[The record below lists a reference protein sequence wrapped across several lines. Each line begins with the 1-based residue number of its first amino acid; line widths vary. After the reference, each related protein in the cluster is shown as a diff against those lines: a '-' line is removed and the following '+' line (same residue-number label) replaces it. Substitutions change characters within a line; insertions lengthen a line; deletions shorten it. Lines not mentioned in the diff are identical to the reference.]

1 VFADKDAS
9 HVAGLVP
16 LGLARH
22 IVGYA
27 HSVDN
32 QIIERDAAHP
42 AHRIVAYDKRNFRTV
57 SIVRHIFEKNI
68 ADTSARRRTILLN
81 HSNTDVE
88 KTTDADII
96 NTDIVECDVLNKV
109 IVSTHYSKTPLTI
122 ELTFLMV
129 EDIDIAIQQTGDSIG
144 SGVKAKLRSTAVQAY
159 INRVC
164 NIGPKSGVFHHN
176 VAAASVKSLSCG
188 IDRVAVV
195 AIAAEHTVVAHIV
208 AGANT
213 FIPSPQP

>member
-1 VFADKDAS
+1 MRHIAS
-9 HVAGLVP
+9 LVP

-32 QIIERDAAHP
+32 QIIERDAAYP

-81 HSNTDVE
+81 HSNTDVK

-96 NTDIVECDVLNKV
+96 NTDIVECDVLDKV

-144 SGVKAKLRSTAVQAY
+144 SGVKTKLRSTAVQAY

-164 NIGPKSGVFHHN
+164 NIYQRVEFSITMLLQPPLNPF
-176 VAAASVKSLSCG
+176 
-188 IDRVAVV
+188 RVA
-195 AIAAEHTVVAHIV
+195 
-208 AGANT
+208 
-213 FIPSPQP
+213 